1 MTIEGNYTIT
11 IAKLTD
17 WLKTVKKLKPIA
29 ACTHDFSRL
38 LSTLQVIIRNSDWF
52 IALFT
57 SVVIGRSDCFGIC
70 SSIVV

>member
-52 IALFT
+52 FAPFLKSSNVFQSVLMEAALLF
-57 SVVIGRSDCFGIC
+57 
-70 SSIVV
+70 